1 MKTNRKEYTAPATEF
16 VTVAPTT
23 IVLAGSLSIGGDDDY
38 VDTEGDDGGWANKQ
52 QGSWSD
58 IWSNM

>member
-1 MKTNRKEYTAPATEF
+1 MKTNRKEYTTPAAEI
-16 VTVAPTT
+16 VTILPAAM
-23 IVLAGSLSIGGDDDY
+23 LAGSLTLGGDDDY
-38 VDTEGDDGGWANKQ
+38 VDPDTDDGGWANKQ